1 MSNECHT
8 WGVVS
13 VVSDVSRSLPDTLQ
27 DTRLQSGSEFTDDRM
42 RVRPQKRKHTG
53 RCRCECHSG
62 VGEALRCDHC
72 YAYYTND
79 WSNVIT
85 DWGKPVSRG
94 VEFRIRG

>member
-1 MSNECHT
+1 M
-8 WGVVS
+8 
-13 VVSDVSRSLPDTLQ
+13 VSDVSRSLPDTLQ

-62 VGEALRCDHC
+62 AGEALRCDHC

-79 WSNVIT
+79 WSEEIT
-85 DWGKPVSRG
+85 DCGKPVSRG
-94 VEFRIRG
+94 VEFRVRG